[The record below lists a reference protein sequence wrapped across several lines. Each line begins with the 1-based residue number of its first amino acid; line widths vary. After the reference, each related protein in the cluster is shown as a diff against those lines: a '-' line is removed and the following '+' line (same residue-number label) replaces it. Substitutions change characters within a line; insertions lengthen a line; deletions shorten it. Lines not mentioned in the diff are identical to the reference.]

1 MSNIEKR
8 ELTLTYNSGNIEL
21 LDDSN
26 KKFKIKNN
34 EKFPRNLTIISGM
47 MMGYEYEKSFVL
59 SFDYYYILFDTDSR
73 FRFNIFIE
81 FNNETYIF
89 NKCKIYSDDPIY
101 LSYYSRMYFYLENSD
116 FTKNKKEIKRLLK
129 DLYEFYNSHD
139 NGEFNIPISMTIV
152 EDDRNLELKLEKEQD
167 QLDRIKLKQ
176 EKIDKLND
184 TRLYHIPLSSSNIE
198 IEKFNYSD
206 PKSIIVKND
215 TFYIKFR
222 FCNIDNDPKKEVLF
236 IADITGLELEK
247 NKKYIIAIKY
257 CNKKCKEN
265 YIIASESF
273 ILSDSK
279 DQNKVLYVEYK
290 KNKKQKKAIQRF
302 LKIFN
307 KFKTLFNDGSKYAE
321 SFELTIH
328 KN

>member
-1 MSNIEKR
+1 MEKIEKR

-26 KKFKIKNN
+26 EKFRIKNN
-34 EKFPRNLTIISGM
+34 EKFPRNLTIISNM
-47 MMGYEYEKSFVL
+47 MMEHEYEKSFVI

-81 FNNETYIF
+81 FNNETYVF
-89 NKCKIYSDDPIY
+89 NKCRIDSDDY
-101 LSYYSRMYFYLENSD
+101 FYMAYYNRMYFYLENDD
-116 FTKNKKEIKRLLK
+116 FTKNKKEINRLLK
-129 DLYEFYNSHD
+129 DLYTFHNSHN
-139 NGEFNIPISMTIV
+139 NGEFDIPISIAII
-152 EDDRNLELKLEKEQD
+152 EDDHNLELKLEKEQE

-176 EKIDKLND
+176 EKIDKLNN
-184 TRLYHIPLSSSNIE
+184 TCIYHIPLSSSNID

-206 PKSIIVKND
+206 PKSIIVTNKS
-215 TFYIKFR
+215 FYIKFG
-222 FCNIDNDPKKEVLF
+222 FCNIDNDPKKELLF

-265 YIIASESF
+265 YIIASDSF
-273 ILSDSK
+273 SLSNSK
-279 DQNKVLYVEYK
+279 DHNKVLYVEYK
-290 KNKKQKKAIQRF
+290 KNKKQKKNIRRF
-302 LKIFN
+302 LKVFN
-307 KFKTLFNDGSKYAE
+307 KFKSLFNDGSKYAK
-321 SFELTIH
+321 SFKLTIH